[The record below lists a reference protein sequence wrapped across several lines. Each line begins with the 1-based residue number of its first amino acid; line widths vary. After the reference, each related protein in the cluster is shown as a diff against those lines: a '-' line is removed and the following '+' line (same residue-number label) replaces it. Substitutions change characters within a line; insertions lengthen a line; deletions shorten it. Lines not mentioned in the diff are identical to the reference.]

1 MKLNNPIRLLEAT
14 RFDNSTEFSCQLTKK
29 LAKAK
34 NYSPNRIQFCKQVI
48 PITVAVLGLWLTI
61 FNFYTL

>member
-1 MKLNNPIRLLEAT
+1 MKINNSKLTEAT
-14 RFDNSTEFSCQLTKK
+14 GFNDSTEFSNCQLTKK

-34 NYSPNRIQFCKQVI
+34 NYCPNRLQFCKQVI

-61 FNFYTL
+61 F